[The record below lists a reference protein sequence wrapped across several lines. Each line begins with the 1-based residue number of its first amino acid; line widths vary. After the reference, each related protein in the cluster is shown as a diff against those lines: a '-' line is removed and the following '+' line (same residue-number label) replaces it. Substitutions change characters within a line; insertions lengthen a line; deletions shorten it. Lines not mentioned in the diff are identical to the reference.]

1 MKSDQEKAKSSD
13 DKSSGSKPEKE
24 SKFLDPWSQA
34 IATFGMPKIPKKK
47 SKVSFSYLMYVQSYM
62 SCSLTFLSSCIAV
75 RPNHIVLSTAH
86 SDSIA

>member
-13 DKSSGSKPEKE
+13 DKSSSSKPEKE

-47 SKVSFSYLMYVQSYM
+47 SKVSFSCLMYIHVRIWFCSISLIMHCSETQP
-62 SCSLTFLSSCIAV
+62 SCAKY
-75 RPNHIVLSTAH
+75 STRV
-86 SDSIA
+86 DSIA

>member
-47 SKVSFSYLMYVQSYM
+47 SKVSFH
-62 SCSLTFLSSCIAV
+62 A
-75 RPNHIVLSTAH
+75 
-86 SDSIA
+86 